1 MKINKLKINSYGK
14 LKEREIDLK
23 NGINIIYGKNEAG
36 KSTLIKFIVNSFYG
50 ISKNKKGKD
59 ISDYDKYK
67 PWIGEEFS
75 GKVEYELDNKNKYE
89 IYRDFNK
96 RNPKIF
102 NENMEDISKD
112 FNIDKN
118 KGNEFFYEQTK
129 IDEELFLST
138 IAINQNEVKLE
149 DKAQNFLIQKIANLA
164 QTGDDSISFKRVID
178 RINRRQLDEVG
189 TERSREKP
197 INLITRNIQELQ
209 DEKEQLAK
217 YKDFKYEFEEK
228 ENNLNDEIFNLE
240 NENNFLREIKL
251 LNENEKIENEKI
263 KIKENIKK
271 ENIEKINLLDNK
283 INEIKIDN
291 RDVFQKNSEKNI
303 KNKNSKLI
311 KTINIIFI
319 LLILINILQ
328 FIFVKN
334 NIFKYIFLLT
344 VPTFLIFYL
353 FLRNNENKKIK
364 NKSNKKLILIFFLL
378 LIINIL
384 QFIFINN
391 NIKYIFLLTVPTFL
405 IFYFIILNKKNN
417 KIKKEEKDKKLFE
430 EKINLE
436 IINLENEKKLIQN
449 NQNNLEEELNKL
461 KSNFNLKI
469 NLEKEK
475 IKKIF
480 LNKIENEEI
489 NKLINFKNI
498 NVEIENLQNK
508 INNKKIELHTLDL
521 DKKNIEPQLDNL
533 SKIEEELFLNK
544 NKYLDLKKLDRSIEI
559 AKTALENAYEKMKN
573 SVTPRFTQNLSD
585 NISKITE
592 GKYKNVVLNDSEG
605 LLVELENGNYEKA
618 SKLSI
623 GTIDQMYLS
632 LRLSMVEELSDEKMP
647 IILDEVFAYYDSN
660 RLKNALKFIIE
671 KFKGHQIIIL
681 TCTDREK
688 DILKDIDINFNVVE
702 L

>member
-364 NKSNKKLILIFFLL
+364 NKQKIE
-378 LIINIL
+378 
-384 QFIFINN
+384 
-391 NIKYIFLLTVPTFL
+391 
-405 IFYFIILNKKNN
+405 KNN
-417 KIKKEEKDKKLFE
+417 L

-475 IKKIF
+475 IKNKY
-480 LNKIENEEI
+480 LNKIEKNKI
-489 NKLINFKNI
+489 NNFVNLNNLENINFQ
-498 NVEIENLQNK
+498 IEKIQK
-508 INNKKIELHTLDL
+508 EINNKKIELHSLSL

-533 SKIEEELFLNK
+533 SKIEEELVNNNEKLLNL
-544 NKYLDLKKLDRSIEI
+544 NSLNLSMNL
-559 AKTALENAYEKMKN
+559 AKDVLAKSYEKMKN
-573 SVTPRFTQNLSD
+573 SVTPRFTENLSK
-585 NISKITE
+585 NISKIT
-592 GKYKNVVLNDSEG
+592 GDKYNKVMFTEKEG
-605 LLVELENGNYEKA
+605 LVVELENGNYVNA
-618 SKLSI
+618 NMLSI
-623 GTIDQMYLS
+623 GTIDQLYLS
-632 LRLSMVEELSDEKMP
+632 LRFSMIDELSEEKIP
-647 IILDEVFAYYDSN
+647 ILLDEAFAFYDDE
-660 RLKNALKFIIE
+660 RLKNILLYLNNEFSNR
-671 KFKGHQIIIL
+671 QIIIF
-681 TCTDREK
+681 TCTNREK
-688 DILKDIDINFNVVE
+688 SLIAKNNINYNYIE
-702 L
+702 I